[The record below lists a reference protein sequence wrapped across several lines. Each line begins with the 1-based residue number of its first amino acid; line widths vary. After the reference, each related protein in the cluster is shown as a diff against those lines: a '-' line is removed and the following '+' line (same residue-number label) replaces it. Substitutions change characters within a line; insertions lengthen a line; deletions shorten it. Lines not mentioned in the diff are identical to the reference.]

1 MDTKF
6 WLNDYTILFKK
17 TKLLELWPYKNMSY
31 EEQLNA
37 ITRFIILVS
46 LVGYILMGNY
56 IILLFGVI
64 LIICIAMIYK
74 FHKKAKIETMKNHFA
89 PPCGDF
95 KNKSNPLDNVLMTD
109 YVDNVNKPEVSKNY
123 GPNEEQ
129 LINQKVKQFILS
141 NNRDNKDIHKT
152 FDDLGNELDFE
163 KSMRQFYINPSTT
176 IPNSQDDF
184 LKYCYKSLYSEKPLI
199 VY

>member
-1 MDTKF
+1 METKF
-6 WLNDYTILFKK
+6 WLNDFTILFKK
-17 TKLLELWPYKNMSY
+17 NKLLEIWPYKNMSY
-31 EEQLNA
+31 ESQLNA

-56 IILLFGVI
+56 IIVLFGII
-64 LIICIAMIYK
+64 LILSIVVIYK
-74 FHKKAKIETMKNHFA
+74 FHKKVKVEAMRNNIS
-89 PPCGDF
+89 PPCEDF
-95 KNKSNPLDNVLMTD
+95 KDVNNPLDNVLMSD
-109 YVDNVNKPEVSKNY
+109 YKYNVNKKEVNKNY
-123 GPNEEQ
+123 GSSEEE
-129 LINQKVKQFILS
+129 LINQKVKQFIMS

-152 FDDLGNELDFE
+152 FENLGNELEFE

-184 LKYCYKSLYSEKPLI
+184 LKYCYKSLHSEKPLI

>member
-1 MDTKF
+1 METKF
-6 WLNDYTILFKK
+6 WLDDFTILFKK
-17 TKLLELWPYKNMSY
+17 NKLTQLWPYKNMSY

-46 LVGYILMGNY
+46 LVGYALMKNY
-56 IILLFGVI
+56 IILLFGII
-64 LIICIAMIYK
+64 LVLLIVMLHN
-74 FHKKAKIETMKNHFA
+74 FHKKNKLEAMKNHFA

-95 KNKSNPLDNVLMTD
+95 KNSNNPLDNVLMTD

-163 KSMRQFYINPSTT
+163 KSMRQFILTLLQLFQ
-176 IPNSQDDF
+176 IHKMIF
-184 LKYCYKSLYSEKPLI
+184 
-199 VY
+199 

>member
-1 MDTKF
+1 METNF
-6 WLNDYTILFKK
+6 WLDDFTILFKK
-17 TKLLELWPYKNMSY
+17 NKLTELWPYKNMGY

-37 ITRFIILVS
+37 ITRFIIVVS
-46 LVGYILMGNY
+46 LVGYALMKNY
-56 IILLFGVI
+56 IILLFGII
-64 LIICIAMIYK
+64 LILSIVMIHK
-74 FHKKAKIETMKNHFA
+74 FHKKVKIETMKNHFA
-89 PPCGDF
+89 LPCGDF
-95 KNKSNPLDNVLMTD
+95 QNNSNPLDNVLMTD

-184 LKYCYKSLYSEKPLI
+184 LKYCYKSLHSEKPLVI
-199 VY
+199 Y

>member
-1 MDTKF
+1 MDTNF

-31 EEQLNA
+31 ESQLNA

-46 LVGYILMGNY
+46 LIGYVLMGNY

-64 LIICIAMIYK
+64 LIVCIAMIYK
-74 FHKKAKIETMKNHFA
+74 FHKKAKIETMKNNIS
-89 PPCGDF
+89 PTCCDF
-95 KNKSNPLDNVLMTD
+95 KDVKNPLDNVLMTD
-109 YVDNVNKPEVSKNY
+109 YKDNVNKKQVGKNY
-123 GPNEEQ
+123 GPKQEE
-129 LINQKVKQFILS
+129 LINEKAKQFILS
-141 NNRDNKDIHKT
+141 NNRDNNEIHKT
-152 FDDLGNELDFE
+152 FENLGNELDFE
-163 KSMRQFYINPSTT
+163 QSMRQFYINPSTT

-184 LKYCYKSLYSEKPLI
+184 LKYCYKSLHSEKPLI

>member
-1 MDTKF
+1 
-6 WLNDYTILFKK
+6 
-17 TKLLELWPYKNMSY
+17 
-31 EEQLNA
+31 
-37 ITRFIILVS
+37 
-46 LVGYILMGNY
+46 
-56 IILLFGVI
+56 
-64 LIICIAMIYK
+64 
-74 FHKKAKIETMKNHFA
+74 
-89 PPCGDF
+89 
-95 KNKSNPLDNVLMTD
+95 MTD
-109 YVDNVNKPEVSKNY
+109 YVDNVNKPEVSKKY

-184 LKYCYKSLYSEKPLI
+184 LKYCYKSLHSEKPLI
-199 VY
+199 IY